1 MERKIGETFNFGG
14 HKYKVKEVA
23 VARCNNC
30 ELWEVCSSISWNT
43 LFGKIGYCSGY
54 YRTDK
59 KNINMKRVL

>member
-30 ELWEVCSSISWNT
+30 DLWDVCSSQSWNT

-54 YRTDK
+54 YRTDGE
-59 KNINMKRVL
+59 NVNMKRL

>member
-23 VARCNNC
+23 VASCNNC
-30 ELWEVCSSISWNT
+30 DLWDVCSSQSWNT

-54 YRTDK
+54 YRTDG
-59 KNINMKRVL
+59 KNVNMKRL